1 MSDPHPVA
9 LAPVVSAE
17 TLRER
22 GLRACLGAE
31 RVVLE
36 LGFGRAELLLDL
48 AESNPKR
55 VYLGVEVSR
64 KRVEKAGKR
73 AQRREIANVFMIH
86 APAEYVLERVLPAD
100 SVEECWVNCPDP
112 WPKKRHWRRRLVQ
125 APLIESLARILRA
138 DALLHVATDHEGYRD
153 WIAEVFANQT
163 AFVNLHAPVP
173 FVSMQPDRRETAY
186 EAEWR
191 AEGRTIAYFDYRRSK

>member
-1 MSDPHPVA
+1 LSDPHSPS

-22 GLRACLGAE
+22 GLRACLGAD

-48 AESNPKR
+48 AASNPER

-73 AQRREIANVFMIH
+73 AQRRVLGNVFMIH
-86 APAEYVLERVLPAD
+86 APAEYIALTGTGVGAIQGV
-100 SVEECWVNCPDP
+100 
-112 WPKKRHWRRRLVQ
+112 KR
-125 APLIESLARILRA
+125 
-138 DALLHVATDHEGYRD
+138 
-153 WIAEVFANQT
+153 
-163 AFVNLHAPVP
+163 
-173 FVSMQPDRRETAY
+173 
-186 EAEWR
+186 
-191 AEGRTIAYFDYRRSK
+191 